1 MTRRF
6 LGFAV
11 LVVCATG
18 CATTTSQPGATAD
31 SGWTHRL
38 AESHITGSVADLA
51 APRDYTLAQVAGGGV
66 ATPSSGD
73 GGYVLADLTG
83 PGAVVRLYSEGF
95 PEGRV
100 AVFVDNS
107 PEPQYAGPLNNVYL
121 STIPVFMAPVSDSVN
136 GGNYAYTPIPYA
148 VSCRIVYY
156 GAQAPAAYQVTYAT
170 FHDDRAWSSFT
181 LAPLT
186 NKDKAYFEQWRA
198 NWTGGTGVR
207 LHDLETEQL
216 HTTKS
221 QIFPH
226 KNIRLYRVEG
236 PATITEIELEVRG
249 KRAEVLQDIWLAIY
263 WDGQEEP
270 GVFAPVGALFGS
282 AIRGG
287 DYGGPVFGRQGDRM
301 YLRYPMPFD
310 QNAEIR
316 LINTSGQKVDYAYNL
331 TWRNNTGPADRYFHA
346 RYNEATTK
354 AGEPYTV
361 ARIFGKGHYVGT
373 VFAAQGGDSEW
384 FLAGPENIRVDFA
397 PTAQLTGTS
406 TGGYFNTA
414 WTMGDT
420 AFSGPGHGV
429 TVRGDRPSSYDVA
442 AYRIHNS
449 DAIPFSESLEF
460 TLNHGQH
467 NNQPGLRYAS
477 VAYWYQERPAEMAS
491 LWLIPGV
498 DLAPRSAME
507 PEWAGSIASWAAR
520 DKKK

>member
-1 MTRRF
+1 MTRRV
-6 LGFAV
+6 LGIA
-11 LVVCATG
+11 LLLACVCG
-18 CATTTSQPGATAD
+18 CATKGDSADAAAD
-31 SGWTHRL
+31 SGWTRRL

-51 APRDYTLAQVAGGGV
+51 APRDYAVAQIAGGGPV
-66 ATPSSGD
+66 TPSSGD

-83 PGAVVRLYSEGF
+83 PGCVVRLYSEGL

-100 AVFVDNS
+100 AVFIDDN

-136 GGNYAYTPIPYA
+136 GGNYAYTPIPYGE
-148 VSCRIVYY
+148 SCRIVYY
-156 GAQAPAAYQVTYAT
+156 GAEAPAAYQVTYAT
-170 FHDDRAWSSFT
+170 FHNDASWPSFT
-181 LAPLT
+181 LTPLS
-186 NKDKAYFEQWRA
+186 KRDKAYFDLWRS

-207 LHDLETEQL
+207 LHDLETERL
-216 HTTKS
+216 HTTKN

-236 PATITEIELEVRG
+236 PATITEIELEIRG
-249 KRAEVLQDIWLAIY
+249 KRADVLDDVWLAIY

-287 DYGGPVFGRQGDRM
+287 DYGGPVFGRQGDRL
-301 YLRYPMPFD
+301 YLRYPMPFA
-310 QNAEIR
+310 QHAEIR
-316 LINTSGQKVDYAYNL
+316 LVNTSDQKVDYSYNL
-331 TWRNNTGPADRYFHA
+331 TWRDGATEPRYFHA

-373 VFAAQGGDSEW
+373 VFAARGGDSEW
-384 FLAGPENIRVDFA
+384 FLAGPENIRVDFS
-397 PTAQLTGTS
+397 PIPQFTGTS

-414 WTMGDT
+414 WTMGDA

-449 DAIPFSESLEF
+449 DAIPFTEALEF
-460 TLNHGQH
+460 TLNHGPH
-467 NNQPGLRYAS
+467 NNQPGLHYAS
-477 VAYWYQERPAEMAS
+477 VAYWYQDGPAEMAA
-491 LWLIPGV
+491 LWPAPGV
-498 DLAPRSAME
+498 DLAPRPAME
-507 PEWAGSIASWAAR
+507 PEWAGQIAGWAAR